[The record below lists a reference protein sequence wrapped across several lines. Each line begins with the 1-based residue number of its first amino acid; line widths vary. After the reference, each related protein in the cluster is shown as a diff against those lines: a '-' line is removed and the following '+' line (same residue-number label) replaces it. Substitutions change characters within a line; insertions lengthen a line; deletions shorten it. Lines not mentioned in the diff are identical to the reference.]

1 MEDRMEMHKKVQE
14 LRKNYLE
21 ESVQTQHRKKKKERL
36 EIEISIASLDGKV
49 VHTIDFVDRSYR

>member
-21 ESVQTQHRKKKKERL
+21 ESVQAQHRKKKKERL
-36 EIEISIASLDGKV
+36 EIEISIASIDGKV
-49 VHTIDFVDRSYR
+49 VHTTDFVDRSYR